1 MDKKYII
8 ESRYEHWTIGG
19 KKFTD
24 WFIFHSNPLLNENEA
39 NELISEI
46 KKNFKF
52 IDDKTK
58 LKHEYRIKDNDE
70 YEKELKEL
78 KKKADKLSK
87 EHEKYLKSDKYKELL
102 KKKRQSAK
110 ERKERQKKY
119 LEEHGL

>member
-8 ESRYEHWTIGG
+8 ESRYEHWTISG

-24 WFIFHSNPLLNENEA
+24 WFIFYSNPLLNENEA

-58 LKHEYRIKDNDE
+58 LKHEYRIKDNNE

-87 EHEKYLKSDKYKELL
+87 EHEEYLKSDKYKELL

-119 LEEHGL
+119 LEEHGM